1 MRNCVVRLTVV
12 CLLVMGGLV
21 SDLSAQL
28 LPDQRVQ
35 DFQNLAALYV
45 KRYAP
50 YEWKRHIFGFD
61 LLDITP
67 WLDRVR
73 AAKDDLEF
81 FEIQAEYVAKLND
94 IHSGFQMTSNFTAN
108 LGMTVDIY
116 DGKVLIDS
124 INRTLLPVA
133 SFPFQI
139 GDELVSVDGRSA
151 EDWITVI
158 SKWRQRGNPSNTRRF
173 AAGQITVRNQNIFP
187 RAVEIGSTA
196 AVVIRRAN
204 GDLQTFTIPWTKS
217 GVPVYAVGP
226 VPLPRTSVMAS
237 TASSSDRDSLVTF
250 EGMNNWKL
258 REDDPSLQ
266 PIPWATDGD
275 GRPRKYILGYGAR
288 TPHFRAGFPSNFV
301 QRLGL
306 NATDFHFSG
315 TYQAEGLTIG
325 FLRFPNFAPPA
336 TALDELDREIDYL
349 ARSTDALVID
359 VTRNTGGGCYMLD
372 AAARLIPFPF
382 YFFGEQVRVTQD
394 RINLYQSQAD
404 LARATNLP
412 DWIINAWQL
421 YADQLRAAYNTNRGL
436 SVPIPNCRQ
445 TGSNWPPLMFDN
457 APGPVVYT
465 KPMIILIDEFSTSA
479 GDIFPAMLQDNR
491 RAPLVG
497 VTSNGGGGST
507 SLWPTGFYSES
518 ISSNTNTLVV
528 RKDLILTQD
537 FPPSP
542 YIENIG
548 ARPDVPLEYM
558 TRENLLNGGRTYVE
572 GFTTV
577 LTQWVKTLQTPR

>member
-12 CLLVMGGLV
+12 CLLIMGGLV

-35 DFQNLAALYV
+35 DFQNLVALYV

-50 YEWKRHIFGFD
+50 YEWKRDIFGFD
-61 LLDITP
+61 LFDITP

-94 IHSGFQMTSNFTAN
+94 IHSGFQMTSNFIAN

-139 GDELVSVDGRSA
+139 GDELVAVDGRSA
-151 EDWITVI
+151 EDWTILI
-158 SKWRQRGNPSNTRRF
+158 SKWRQRGNASNTRRF
-173 AAGQITVRNQNIFP
+173 AAGQITVRNQVVFP

-196 AVVIRRAN
+196 AVVIRLAN
-204 GDLQTFTIPWTKS
+204 GQLQTFTIPWTKS
-217 GVPVYAVGP
+217 GVPVYTVGP
-226 VPLPRTSVMAS
+226 VPLPKTSVMAS
-237 TASSSDRDSLVTF
+237 AAAADQNSVMAF

-258 REDDPSLQ
+258 REDDPTLQ

-275 GRPRKYILGYGAR
+275 GRPRRYILGYGAR
-288 TPHFRAGFPSNFV
+288 TPNFRAGFPTNFV

-306 NATDFHFSG
+306 NPNDFHFSG
-315 TYQAEGLTIG
+315 TYQAGGLTIG

-336 TALDELDREIDYL
+336 TALSELDAEIDYL
-349 ARSTDALVID
+349 ERNTDALVVD

-382 YFFGEQVRVTQD
+382 YFFGQQNRATQSD
-394 RINLYQSQAD
+394 LNFYQSRAD
-404 LARATNLP
+404 AARAANLP

-421 YADQLRAAYNTNRGL
+421 YADQIRAAFYANRGL
-436 SVPIPNCRQ
+436 SVPVPVCTQ
-445 TGSNWPPLMFDN
+445 TGSNWPPLMHDN
-457 APGPVVYT
+457 APAPVVYT

-497 VTSNGGGGST
+497 VRSNGGGGST
-507 SLWPTGFYSES
+507 SGWPTGFYSES
-518 ISSNTNTLVV
+518 ISSNTNSLVV
-528 RKDLILTQD
+528 RKDFIFTPD
-537 FPPSP
+537 FPPSR

-572 GFTTV
+572 GFTTI
-577 LTQWVKTLQTPR
+577 LTQWVKALQIFP